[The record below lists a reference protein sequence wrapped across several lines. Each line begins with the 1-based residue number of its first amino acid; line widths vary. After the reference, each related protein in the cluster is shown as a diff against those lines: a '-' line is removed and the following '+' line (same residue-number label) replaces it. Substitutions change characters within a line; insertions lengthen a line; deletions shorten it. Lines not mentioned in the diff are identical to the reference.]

1 MRSPGYQR
9 FVAVFVG
16 VLLVL
21 AAVMAAVTG
30 DESMIGTTVA
40 VGGFYAVYM
49 ILFLRKEKERRK
61 QKSKKADSPLLRR

>member
-9 FVAVFVG
+9 FVAFFVG

>member
-49 ILFLRKEKERRK
+49 VLFLRKEKERRK